1 MGTSSVGVLVVDDY
15 EPWRNFATKALRGK
29 LELRVVGE
37 ASDGLEAV
45 QKAQGLQPDL
55 ILLDIGLPTIN
66 GIQAARRI
74 LQHSP
79 KTKILFVSEQRSPDI
94 VEEALR
100 TGAGGYLVKSD
111 AASELLPA
119 VKALLEGKKF
129 LSASLSAHA
138 SNAPAHGSAITHSH
152 EVAFYADD
160 SSVVDGYARFI
171 EHSLR
176 GGKAVIVVVTESHRA
191 SLLARLEADG
201 VDLPAVTE
209 QGHYFLLDAADTL
222 SRLTVNDIPDP
233 VRCKKVVGE
242 LIMAAAQGVNGERA
256 RVAVC
261 GETAPTLLAKGN
273 AEGAV
278 MLEHFWDEITRRY
291 GVHTLCGY
299 LSTAFPHHEADPI
312 FQRICAEHSNA
323 YSR

>member
-1 MGTSSVGVLVVDDY
+1 MSTSSIRVLVVDDY
-15 EPWRNFATKALRGK
+15 EPWVNFATKTLRGK

-100 TGAGGYLVKSD
+100 TGAGGYLVKSY
-111 AASELLPA
+111 AASELVPA
-119 VKALLEGKKF
+119 VKALLEGKRF
-129 LSASLSAHA
+129 VSASLSAHD
-138 SNAPAHGSAITHSH
+138 SSAPTHGSAITHSH

-160 SSVVDGYARFI
+160 SSVVDCYARFV

-191 SLLARLEADG
+191 SLLPRLEADG
-201 VDLPAVTE
+201 VDVSAVIE
-209 QGHYFLLDAADTL
+209 QGRYFLLDAADTL
-222 SRLTVNDIPDP
+222 SGLTVNDSPDP
-233 VRCKKVVGE
+233 VRCKKVVGD
-242 LIMAAAQGVNGERA
+242 LIMVAAKGVKGEHA

-273 AEGAV
+273 VEGAV
-278 MLEHFWDEITRRY
+278 MLEHLWDKITRGY
-291 GVHTLCGY
+291 GIHTLCGY
-299 LSTAFPHHEADPI
+299 LSSAFPRHEADPI
-312 FQRICAEHSNA
+312 FQRICAKHSKV